1 MMERID
7 CLKELVPYI
16 KDQLVV
22 VTLGRTAL
30 EWAEVCPR
38 DGNMFNSGMGNH
50 IPVALGLAKALPH
63 RQVILLDSDGSVMML
78 LPALTTL
85 GSYPAPNL
93 KIFVFDNEAYEGT
106 GGQPSDTSRC
116 ADIAA
121 IARGAG
127 VAGATTVNDL
137 DSFKAAARCALTQ
150 ERPTFVVCKVALSK
164 GPAPR
169 KDVGHKEDL
178 MRFVRYVEQTEKIAI
193 LHREHY

>member
-1 MMERID
+1 MERID
-7 CLKELVPYI
+7 CLKALVPLI

-22 VTLGRTAL
+22 TTLGRTAL
-30 EWAEVCPR
+30 EWSEVCPR

-63 RQVILLDSDGSVMML
+63 RQIILLDSDGSVLML

-106 GGQPSDTSRC
+106 GGQPTDTARGT
-116 ADIAA
+116 DIAA
-121 IARGAG
+121 MAQGAG
-127 VAGATTVNDL
+127 VRGAITVREL
-137 DSFKAAARCALTQ
+137 DFFKTAARDALTK
-150 ERPTFVVCKVALSK
+150 EGMAFIVAKVELAK
-164 GPAPR
+164 GAAPR

-178 MRFVRYVEQTEKIAI
+178 LQFVRYVEKTENVTI
-193 LHREHY
+193 LHKDHY

>member
-1 MMERID
+1 MQRID
-7 CLKELVPYI
+7 CLKALVPHI

-22 VTLGRTAL
+22 VSLGRTPQ

-63 RQVILLDSDGSVMML
+63 RQIILLDTDGSVLML
-78 LPALTTL
+78 LSALTTL

-93 KIFVFDNEAYEGT
+93 KVFVFDNEAYEGT
-106 GGQPSDTSRC
+106 GGQPTDTSRA

-121 IARGAG
+121 IAQGAG
-127 VAGATTVNDL
+127 VGGAITVKDL
-137 DSFKAAARCALTQ
+137 DSFKAAARSALTR
-150 ERPTFVVCKVALSK
+150 EGMTFIVVKVELAK

-169 KDVGHKEDL
+169 KAVGHKEDL
-178 MRFVRYVEQTEKIAI
+178 LRFVRYVEKSENVTI
-193 LHREHY
+193 LHADHS

>member
-1 MMERID
+1 MERID
-7 CLKELVPYI
+7 CLKALVPYI

-22 VTLGRTAL
+22 ITLGRTAL

-63 RQVILLDSDGSVMML
+63 RKVVLLDSDGSVMML
-78 LPALTTL
+78 LSALTTL
-85 GSYPAPNL
+85 GSYSASNL
-93 KIFVFDNEAYEGT
+93 KVFVFDNEAYEGT
-106 GGQPSDTSRC
+106 GGQPTDTSRV

-121 IARGAG
+121 IAQGAG
-127 VAGATTVNDL
+127 VRGAMTVKDL
-137 DSFKAAARCALTQ
+137 DSFNAAARNALTQ
-150 ERPTFVVCKVALSK
+150 EGMTFIVAKVALAK
-164 GPAPR
+164 GPRPR

-178 MRFVRYVEQTEKIAI
+178 LRFVRYVEKTENIAV

>member
-1 MMERID
+1 MERID
-7 CLKELVPYI
+7 CLKALVPYI

-63 RQVILLDSDGSVMML
+63 RQIVLLDSDGSVMML
-78 LPALTTL
+78 LSALTTL
-85 GSYPAPNL
+85 GSYEAPNL
-93 KIFVFDNEAYEGT
+93 KVFVFDNEAYEGT
-106 GGQPSDTSRC
+106 GGQPTDTSRA

-121 IARGAG
+121 IAQGAG
-127 VAGATTVNDL
+127 VRGAMTVKDL
-137 DSFKAAARCALTQ
+137 DSFSAAAGKALTQ
-150 ERPTFVVCKVALSK
+150 EGMTFIVAKVALAK
-164 GPAPR
+164 GPRPR

-178 MRFVRYVEQTEKIAI
+178 LRFVRYVEKTEKVKI
-193 LHREHY
+193 LHTDHY

>member
-1 MMERID
+1 MERID
-7 CLKELVPYI
+7 CLKALVPYI

-63 RQVILLDSDGSVMML
+63 RQIVLLDSDGSVMML
-78 LPALTTL
+78 LSALTTL
-85 GSYPAPNL
+85 GSYEAPNL
-93 KIFVFDNEAYEGT
+93 KVFVFDNEAYEGT
-106 GGQPSDTSRC
+106 GGQPTDTSRA

-121 IARGAG
+121 IAQGAG
-127 VAGATTVNDL
+127 VRGAMTVKDL
-137 DSFKAAARCALTQ
+137 DSFSAAAGKALTQ
-150 ERPTFVVCKVALSK
+150 QGMTFIVAKVALAK
-164 GPAPR
+164 GPRPR

-178 MRFVRYVEQTEKIAI
+178 LRFVRYVEKTEKVKI
-193 LHREHY
+193 LHTDHY

>member
-1 MMERID
+1 MERID
-7 CLKELVPYI
+7 CLKALVPYI

-22 VTLGRTAL
+22 ITLGRTAL

-63 RQVILLDSDGSVMML
+63 RQVVLLDSDGSVMML
-78 LPALTTL
+78 LSALTTL
-85 GSYPAPNL
+85 GSYSASNL
-93 KIFVFDNEAYEGT
+93 KVFVFDNEAYEGT
-106 GGQPSDTSRC
+106 GGQPTDTSRV

-121 IARGAG
+121 IAQGAG
-127 VAGATTVNDL
+127 VRGAMTVKDL
-137 DSFKAAARCALTQ
+137 DSFNAAARNALTQ
-150 ERPTFVVCKVALSK
+150 EGMTFIVAKVALAK
-164 GPAPR
+164 GPRPR

-178 MRFVRYVEQTEKIAI
+178 LRFVRYVEKTENIAV

>member
-1 MMERID
+1 MQRID
-7 CLKELVPYI
+7 CLKALVPYI

-22 VTLGRTAL
+22 VSLGRTPQ

-63 RQVILLDSDGSVMML
+63 RQIILLDTDGSVLML
-78 LPALTTL
+78 LSALTTL

-93 KIFVFDNEAYEGT
+93 KVFVFDNEAYEGT
-106 GGQPSDTSRC
+106 GGQPTDTSRA

-121 IARGAG
+121 IAQGAG
-127 VAGATTVNDL
+127 VAGAITVKDV
-137 DSFKAAARCALTQ
+137 DSFKAAARSALTQ
-150 ERPTFVVCKVALSK
+150 EGMTFIVVKVELAK

-169 KDVGHKEDL
+169 KAVGHKEDL
-178 MRFVRYVEQTEKIAI
+178 LRFVRYVEKSENVTI
-193 LHREHY
+193 LHAEHS